1 MKSRKILTSL
11 LASASAIAMFSSV
24 PTTVS
29 AASNS
34 SKVVAAKADK
44 AVTIKK
50 IPRLSK
56 WDYVVTVNSDSQP
69 ISLGKANYRKML
81 KDSEFRSKN
90 TISPRKVKNVRF
102 KVVRIAYA
110 KHHNGALL
118 YLITSKNNKY
128 STWTTNPSMKYY
140 AFNSKALR
148 GVTKPLNRISNR
160 ATAQFPTYENQKVYK
175 KARDI
180 RIKRNKRDFKLAVK
194 AAKKLKGQQRKFVLA
209 SLKQAK
215 KGGYIT
221 KLSLPLAYN
230 ILLWGIDQ

>member
-90 TISPRKVKNVRF
+90 LE
-102 KVVRIAYA
+102 A
-110 KHHNGALL
+110 KILSVL
-118 YLITSKNNKY
+118 ERLRTLDSK
-128 STWTTNPSMKYY
+128 
-140 AFNSKALR
+140 
-148 GVTKPLNRISNR
+148 
-160 ATAQFPTYENQKVYK
+160 
-175 KARDI
+175 
-180 RIKRNKRDFKLAVK
+180 
-194 AAKKLKGQQRKFVLA
+194 
-209 SLKQAK
+209 
-215 KGGYIT
+215 
-221 KLSLPLAYN
+221 
-230 ILLWGIDQ
+230 